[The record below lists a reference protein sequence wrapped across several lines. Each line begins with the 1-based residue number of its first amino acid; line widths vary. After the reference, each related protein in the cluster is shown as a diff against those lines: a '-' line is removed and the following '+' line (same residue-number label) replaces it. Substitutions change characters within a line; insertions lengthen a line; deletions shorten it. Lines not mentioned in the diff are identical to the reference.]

1 MTTWK
6 ERKKNKDQF
15 LMHQILNDEIEINK
29 FKKITKKEVN
39 SC

>member
-1 MTTWK
+1 LK
-6 ERKKNKDQF
+6 GKGKNKDQF